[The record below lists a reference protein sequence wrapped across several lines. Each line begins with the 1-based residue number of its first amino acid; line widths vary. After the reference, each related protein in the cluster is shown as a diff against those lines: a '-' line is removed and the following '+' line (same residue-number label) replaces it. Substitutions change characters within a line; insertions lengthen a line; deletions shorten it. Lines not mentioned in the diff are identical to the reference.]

1 MTTPHDELMLVLEHA
16 LSIKRR
22 ADSWGE
28 TGFVAWLAQRL
39 PITAIDMAGN
49 IHVDLRQCTHGMG
62 ANKTLFVAH
71 TDTITRGRGGPNAIV
86 KDGHLWKT
94 DGKDTLGAD
103 DGAGVAVMCALIKAR
118 VPAYY
123 VFTRGEEIGGH
134 GSRHLA
140 EEWVDLLSEF
150 DRAIAVDRRD
160 VFSVITHQ
168 FAGRCCSSAF
178 GEALCDALN
187 ERGMLMMTDDTGVYT
202 DTAEFMEI
210 IPECTN
216 ISAGYN
222 HEHGAREE
230 LDVEYLQNLLTAML
244 TVEWDELPV
253 DRDPMD
259 GGAEDEKLEDLTGY
273 QEALDRWMAEEKA
286 AELEAFDLHELKH
299 DPFAWSDD
307 GRTINTGSGKRRRVR
322 ALS

>member
-1 MTTPHDELMLVLEHA
+1 MTPNDELMYVLEHA

-28 TGFVAWLAQRL
+28 TGFVAWLAKRL

-49 IHVDLRQCTHGMG
+49 LHVDLRVHPHSR
-62 ANKTLFVAH
+62 TLFVAH
-71 TDTITRGRGGPNAIV
+71 TDTITRGRGSNVVV

-94 DGKDTLGAD
+94 NGKDTLGAD
-103 DGAGVAVMCALIKAR
+103 DGAGVAVMCAMIKAQ

-123 VFTRGEEIGGH
+123 IFTRGEEIGGH
-134 GSRHLA
+134 GSKYLA
-140 EEWVDLLSEF
+140 DSWPDLLNEF

-178 GEALCDALN
+178 GEALADALN

-202 DTAEFMEI
+202 DTAEFMEM

-216 ISAGYN
+216 LSAGYY
-222 HEHGAREE
+222 HEHGATEI
-230 LDVEYLQNLLTAML
+230 LDTEYLQNLLTAML
-244 TVEWDELPV
+244 TVPWDELPV
-253 DRDPMD
+253 ERDPAD
-259 GGAEDEKLEDLTGY
+259 GDAEDFTVTELTGY
-273 QEALDRWMAEEKA
+273 DAAYERWMMEETLA
-286 AELEAFDLHELKH
+286 SREDFDIHDLKH

-307 GRTINTGSGKRRRVR
+307 GKTINTGSGRKRVR

>member
-1 MTTPHDELMLVLEHA
+1 MTPNDEMMHVLERA

-28 TGFVAWLAQRL
+28 TGFVAWLARRL

-49 IHVDLRQCTHGMG
+49 LHVDLRACRAGAG

-71 TDTITRGRGGPNAIV
+71 TDTISRGRGGLNAIV

-103 DGAGVAVMCALIKAR
+103 DGAGVALLCGLIKAG

-123 VFTRGEEIGGH
+123 IFTRGEEVGGH
-134 GSRHLA
+134 GSKYLA
-140 EEWVDLLSEF
+140 DSWPDLLVEF
-150 DRAIAVDRRD
+150 DRAIAVDRKD

-168 FAGRCCSSAF
+168 FAGRCCSTLF
-178 GEALCDALN
+178 GEALADALN
-187 ERGMLMMTDDTGVYT
+187 ERGMLMMTDDKGVYT

-216 ISAGYN
+216 LSSGYYN
-222 HEHGAREE
+222 EHSERET
-230 LDVEYLQNLLTAML
+230 LDVEYLQHLLAAML
-244 TVEWDELPV
+244 TVPWDELPV
-253 DRDPMD
+253 SRDPED
-259 GGAEDEKLEDLTGY
+259 GDAEDEKIEDMTGY
-273 QEALDRWMAEEKA
+273 EEALNRWMLEQKA
-286 AELEAFDLHELKH
+286 LEAEDFDIHDLKH

-307 GRTINTGSGKRRRVR
+307 GRTFNTGSGKRRRVR
-322 ALS
+322 SLS